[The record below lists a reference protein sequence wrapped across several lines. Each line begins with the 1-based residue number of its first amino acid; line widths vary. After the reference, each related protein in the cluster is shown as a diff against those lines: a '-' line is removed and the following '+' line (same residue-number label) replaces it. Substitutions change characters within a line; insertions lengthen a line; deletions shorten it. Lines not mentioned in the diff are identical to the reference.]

1 MNKEHMAVAQWKD
14 WRYFSLCGFDQ
25 RVASRLGE
33 EKQQLGNGN
42 RDSTSSPIWRKRN
55 KFTHFLGLSR
65 ESGSFFPFPAFNPGS
80 RLALFGTQSQALI
93 LLDK

>member
-1 MNKEHMAVAQWKD
+1 MNREHMAVAQWKD
-14 WRYFSLCGFDQ
+14 WRYFSLCVFDQ
-25 RVASRLGE
+25 RVASRLLSE

-65 ESGSFFPFPAFNPGS
+65 DSGSSLSFPT
-80 RLALFGTQSQALI
+80 L
-93 LLDK
+93 